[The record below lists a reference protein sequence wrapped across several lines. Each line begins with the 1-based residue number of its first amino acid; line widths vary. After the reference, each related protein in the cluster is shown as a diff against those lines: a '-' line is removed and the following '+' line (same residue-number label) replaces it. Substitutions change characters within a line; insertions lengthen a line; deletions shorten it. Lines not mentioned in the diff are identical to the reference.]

1 LQIITKRAS
10 ARWLFFWEPLT
21 ELTRLKSLEN
31 HSSEEPMST
40 KKYFLILFVASVTVV
55 QMACNLPLNSATP
68 DPFATL
74 NGLYTASAQTVEAA
88 RTQTGFTAT
97 PGLPLPTA
105 TLGGSVPAAKTPIPQ
120 TPAPVSRC
128 DAANFI
134 SDVTF
139 PDGSLVTRNN
149 QFTKIW
155 RIQNVGTC
163 SWTTSYALV
172 FTSGDLMNGPSA
184 VALTRN
190 VNPGDYVE
198 IPVTLTAPGTDG
210 KYRGYWKLRNASGV
224 LFGIGAQAD
233 TAFWVDVKVSGPD
246 YVAYEFALNYCSAS
260 WENNS
265 AALPC
270 PGTNGD
276 VNGFVIKL
284 NEPVMENGAKENEP
298 GLLTSPQDKRD
309 GIISGQYPAFTV
321 QAGDRFRTIVS
332 CQYNSKRCDVIFRL
346 DYKNNGQI
354 KTLGSWHEIYEGN
367 FYPVNL
373 DLSALA
379 GQTVKFILVVDA
391 NGGNNNDYAIWLNPH
406 IVRQGTP
413 PPTRTITPT
422 PTFTFTPT
430 STTTFTVT
438 PTATFTPTPSA
449 TATPTNTVIP

>member
-1 LQIITKRAS
+1 
-10 ARWLFFWEPLT
+10 
-21 ELTRLKSLEN
+21 
-31 HSSEEPMST
+31 
-40 KKYFLILFVASVTVV
+40 
-55 QMACNLPLNSATP
+55 
-68 DPFATL
+68 
-74 NGLYTASAQTVEAA
+74 
-88 RTQTGFTAT
+88 
-97 PGLPLPTA
+97 
-105 TLGGSVPAAKTPIPQ
+105 
-120 TPAPVSRC
+120 
-128 DAANFI
+128 
-134 SDVTF
+134 
-139 PDGSLVTRNN
+139 
-149 QFTKIW
+149 
-155 RIQNVGTC
+155 
-163 SWTTSYALV
+163 
-172 FTSGDLMNGPSA
+172 
-184 VALTRN
+184 
-190 VNPGDYVE
+190 
-198 IPVTLTAPGTDG
+198 
-210 KYRGYWKLRNASGV
+210 
-224 LFGIGAQAD
+224 
-233 TAFWVDVKVSGPD
+233 VDVKVSGPD